1 MRLGRILAAS
11 WLSFEQCELEEPAN
25 DWPRR
30 VSVLANEIEYKT
42 IAEVSARLDQNS
54 FFISLAAL
62 FCIISSAFNFKYN
75 YHISYRV
82 NLFDFKSKLTV
93 LTD

>member
-1 MRLGRILAAS
+1 MLWVACIRKTLK
-11 WLSFEQCELEEPAN
+11 QPAN

-82 NLFDFKSKLTV
+82 DLFDFKSKLTV